1 MTTLPVE
8 DFKHPTN
15 EFPIYE
21 ILTAEGL
28 EKIHQTSMQILS
40 EVGIAFYD
48 EDAKRLCRE
57 NGLKVDEDIVY
68 FDPEMVMEYIAKA
81 PSQFT
86 QISRHPQR
94 SVSIGGNHM
103 VFAPVY
109 GPPFVYDIQN
119 GRHIATLEDFQN
131 FVKLAY
137 LSPYLHHSGGTVV
150 EPNDIPVDV
159 RHLHMLFAHIKFS
172 DKPFM
177 GSVTSPENARDSV
190 ELCKILYGEDRI
202 RDNPALISLI
212 NINSPRQFDD
222 RMLGALKVYA
232 QENQATI
239 ITPFVLAGAMAP
251 VTIAGAIAQQNA
263 EILAG
268 IVYSQMIN
276 PGAPVVYG
284 SFSTNMDFLSGSPVL
299 GSPESQKII
308 SISGQL
314 ARKYNLPYRSGGMFT
329 SSKLTDTQAAT
340 ESMMTM
346 LPTINSHVNFVLHA
360 AGWLDSG
367 MVAGYEKFMLDC
379 EVLGMLHKYLEGI
392 DLSEE
397 ALALEVQREVPPG
410 GHFLITDH
418 TLRNFRTAYY
428 QAELFDHKVYDSWVA
443 AGSRGALQLAN
454 DAYRAALA
462 DYQAPELDAAIEEE
476 LLEYINIRSG
486 ELVRA

>member
-1 MTTLPVE
+1 
-8 DFKHPTN
+8 
-15 EFPIYE
+15 I
-21 ILTAEGL
+21 
-28 EKIHQTSMQILS
+28 
-40 EVGIAFYD
+40 
-48 EDAKRLCRE
+48 
-57 NGLKVDEDIVY
+57 Y

-86 QISRHPQR
+86 QISRKPER
-94 SVSIGGNHM
+94 SVSIGGSHM

-109 GPPFVYDIQN
+109 GPPFVYDLQN
-119 GRHIATLEDFQN
+119 GRRIATLEDFQN
-131 FVKLAY
+131 FVKLSY

-159 RHLHMLFAHIKFS
+159 RHLHMLFAHIKYS

-222 RMLGALKVYA
+222 RMLGALRVYA

-299 GSPESQKII
+299 GSPESQMII

-329 SSKLTDTQAAT
+329 SSKLTDAQAAT

-346 LPTINSHVNFVLHA
+346 MPAINSHVNFVLHA

-392 DLSEE
+392 DMSDE
-397 ALALEVQREVPPG
+397 ALA
-410 GHFLITDH
+410 
-418 TLRNFRTAYY
+418 
-428 QAELFDHKVYDSWVA
+428 
-443 AGSRGALQLAN
+443 
-454 DAYRAALA
+454 
-462 DYQAPELDAAIEEE
+462 
-476 LLEYINIRSG
+476 
-486 ELVRA
+486 